1 MTFALIGS
9 CLNLQSTKELLIVRS
24 VLKLAD
30 WLAVLIVGIILVA
43 IGYILKRVMTESIIK
58 KLGYVIEIIGIVVII
73 IAIIL
78 LVVAFV

>member
-1 MTFALIGS
+1 M
-9 CLNLQSTKELLIVRS
+9 
-24 VLKLAD
+24 AD

>member
-1 MTFALIGS
+1 M
-9 CLNLQSTKELLIVRS
+9 
-24 VLKLAD
+24 AD

-43 IGYILKRVMTESIIK
+43 IGYILKRKMAEKIIR